1 MSARRFLWFAAL
13 YGLSL
18 IAFTALVY
26 FIRAIAR

>member
-1 MSARRFLWFAAL
+1 LSARRILWFVVL

>member
-1 MSARRFLWFAAL
+1 MSLRRILWFVAL

-18 IAFTALVY
+18 VAFTALVY

>member
-1 MSARRFLWFAAL
+1 MSARRIFWFAAL

-18 IAFTALVY
+18 LAFTALVY

>member
-1 MSARRFLWFAAL
+1 MKAKRVLWFVAL

-18 IAFTALVY
+18 VAFTALVY